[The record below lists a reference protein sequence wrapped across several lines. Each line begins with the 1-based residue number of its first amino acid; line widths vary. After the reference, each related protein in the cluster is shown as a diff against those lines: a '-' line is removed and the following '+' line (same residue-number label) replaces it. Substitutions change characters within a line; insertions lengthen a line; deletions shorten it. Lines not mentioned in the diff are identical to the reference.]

1 MPTGHDRAVAQ
12 HRHGMDRDALHD
24 ADAAA
29 SAAAQLQAASFA
41 EPVNTVEEQPLGL
54 KLTTRHGHSL
64 AERPSAQVQ
73 ITNSGCCGM
82 LRLTQPL
89 TLLHFSPRQSAI

>member
-1 MPTGHDRAVAQ
+1 MPTGHDRAVPQ

-24 ADAAA
+24 NDAA

-73 ITNSGCCGM
+73 ITISGCCGM
-82 LRLTQPL
+82 LKLTQPL
-89 TLLHFSPRQSAI
+89 TLLQFSP